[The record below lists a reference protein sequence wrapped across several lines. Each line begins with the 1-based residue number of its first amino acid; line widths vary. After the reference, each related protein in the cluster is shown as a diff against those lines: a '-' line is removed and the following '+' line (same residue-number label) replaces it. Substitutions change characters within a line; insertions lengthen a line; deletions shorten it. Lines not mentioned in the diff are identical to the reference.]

1 MKRTLI
7 VSCIGLAAV
16 TLVVRAQGQPAQE
29 RTFRI
34 VEATI
39 PEMQKA
45 MAEKRLTSRELVTEY
60 LVRIALYE
68 DRINAALAVNPYALE
83 EADALD
89 RERAQGKIRGPLHGI
104 PVALKDNIHTTNMP
118 TTGGALA
125 FAGYTPPYEATL
137 TKNLRDAGAIIIA
150 KTGLTELANW
160 VAGNPNPMPGNYNA
174 VGGFAFNPYDPRP
187 DPRETPGDGRPVLQT
202 GGSSSGIGT
211 AANLWAASVGSDTGG
226 SVISPSNANM
236 LVGIRPTIGRISR
249 YGVIP
254 ITADHD
260 TAGPMTRTVADAA
273 IMLGAL
279 ESASPDPNDPATRTC
294 TPPPGRDYTRNLRAD
309 ALKGARIG
317 IPRAFYYD
325 RLVLPGDSSTDSGRG
340 DATATAG
347 GGRGRG
353 GAGGP
358 GRGGL
363 NDAQAKVMADAIAV
377 LKQQGAIVVD
387 PADVPSFV
395 DKDPKNN
402 FILWDFCSGGEQAR
416 GHDETCSVNF
426 KYGMK
431 RDFNLWLKS
440 LGPSAPVKTLTE
452 LREWNIRHQRAGAIR
467 FGQSRLDISDEMNL
481 EADRA
486 RNEADHKKD
495 WRLSRDTGIDGVLNG
510 PASQSSG
517 GKLDAIFTPGGA
529 GAGLAARAGYPI
541 IVVPFGIVP
550 NAPTPPFPAGFD
562 AKPAPFGVGFTGT
575 ACSEP
580 RLIELAYAFEQA
592 TKKRMPPASTP

>member
-1 MKRTLI
+1 MTRTLI
-7 VSCIGLAAV
+7 FSLIGILGGVAA
-16 TLVVRAQGQPAQE
+16 TGQPPAS
-29 RTFRI
+29 FRI

-39 PEMQKA
+39 PEMQAA
-45 MAEKRLTSRELVTEY
+45 MADGRLTSRELVTRY
-60 LVRIALYE
+60 LIRLAMYE
-68 DRINAALAVNPYALE
+68 DRLNAALAVNAHALE
-83 EADALD
+83 EADRLD
-89 RERAQGKIRGPLHGI
+89 RERSLGRVRGPLHGI
-104 PVALKDNIHTTNMP
+104 PVALKDNIHTTDMP

-125 FAGYTPPYEATL
+125 FAGYVPPYEATL
-137 TKNLRDAGAIIIA
+137 TKNLREAGAIIIA
-150 KTGLTELANW
+150 KAGLTELANW
-160 VAGNPNPMPGNYNA
+160 VAGAPTAMPGNYNA

-187 DPRETPGDGRPVLQT
+187 DPRAATFDGRPALAT

-211 AANLWAASVGSDTGG
+211 AASLWAASVGTDTGG

-279 ESASPDPNDPATRTC
+279 ESASPDPQDPATSTC
-294 TPPPGRDYTRNLRAD
+294 TPPPGRDYTRLLRRG

-325 RLVLPGDSSTDSGRG
+325 RVTVPGDSQ
-340 DATATAG
+340 
-347 GGRGRG
+347 
-353 GAGGP
+353 P
-358 GRGGL
+358 RGGL
-363 NDAQAKVMADAIAV
+363 SDEQAKVMADAIAV
-377 LKQQGAIVVD
+377 LKEEGATLID

-395 DKDPKNN
+395 DKDSNRN
-402 FILWDFCSGGEQAR
+402 FLLWDYCSGAEHAKGKDAA
-416 GHDETCSVNF
+416 CSVNF

-431 RDFNLWLKS
+431 RDFNRWLES

-452 LREWNIRHQRAGAIR
+452 LRHWNISHTKAGAIR
-467 FGQSRLDISDEMNL
+467 FGQSRLDISDEMDV

-486 RNEADHKKD
+486 RFDADHKKD
-495 WRLSRDTGIDGVLNG
+495 LVLSRTTGIDAVLDANR
-510 PASQSSG
+510 
-517 GKLDAIFTPGGA
+517 LDAILTPGST

-541 IVVPFGIVP
+541 IVVPFGLVP
-550 NAPTPPFPAGFD
+550 NAPTPPFPPGFN
-562 AKPAPFGVGFTGT
+562 AKPAPYGVGFTGR

-592 TKKRMPPASTP
+592 TKRRVPPQL